1 MSLALERLLAADG
14 RTLAMEEGE
23 PDVLRVLPPCPVARV
38 AEIEAEIGFALPRE
52 LKAILARST
61 GLEGAITE
69 TVDLARVERCGLDS
83 LFGWM
88 VNVVGD
94 GAGNYWQLEL
104 RPEMEVLGPVWFL
117 CHDPGVVV
125 YQSDDLA
132 SFLDGWLRYNTFP
145 GSGPLVEVAAQKVN
159 DVRDQTSDVPRATLL
174 DSSDP
179 VLCNFAA
186 SLDDPWFI
194 ADLRRARVGDGMP
207 LYRYGPK
214 TPHARAGTEHVF
226 AYASRTRAERLKTWF
241 TGR

>member
-14 RTLAMEEGE
+14 RSLAMEEGE
-23 PDVLRVLPPCPVARV
+23 PDVLRVLPRCPPARV

-52 LKAILARST
+52 LKDILARCI

-88 VNVVGD
+88 INLVGD

-132 SFLDGWLRYNTFP
+132 SFLDGWIRYNTFP
-145 GSGPLVEVAAQKVN
+145 GSGPLVEVAETRVN
-159 DVRDQTSDVPRATLL
+159 DVWEQTSDVPRDELVE
-174 DSSDP
+174 SRDP
-179 VLCNFAA
+179 VLREFAMR
-186 SLDDPWFI
+186 LDSKWFI
-194 ADLRRARVGDGMP
+194 TDLRQARIGHGMP
-207 LYRYGPK
+207 LYRYGSK
-214 TPHARAGTEHVF
+214 TPHARAGTERVF
-226 AYASRTRAERLKTWF
+226 AYATRTRTERLKTWF